1 MSKKKWLML
10 SAVLLGAG
18 FSWAEREKIRLELEA
33 FKDWA
38 ERAKNDAKH

>member
-1 MSKKKWLML
+1 MSKKRWLL
-10 SAVLLGAG
+10 LTGVLVVAG

-38 ERAKNDAKH
+38 ERTKK